1 MSSMSSVACSPVAAS
16 TVSPDEG
23 RKYMT
28 RGLLDEDPSGAG
40 PPPTRI
46 LNNSRDRSSTTSR
59 PRRFDGRKLSSG
71 LRRERSR
78 TSRRDFSSSCRMEER
93 SVMGRSLRF
102 EATRLAGRV
111 VASGGALL
119 CVGWG
124 EGRNGEEGA
133 GVEAQGARWFVRIRS
148 PSVMTMCLP
157 WRAMRKPAFSSA
169 RTARRWL
176 TPGILGTAC
185 LYGDLDLTD
194 YHASG
199 ILDCHFHV
207 LADGIRDV
215 RQGFLFRRPLGRT
228 TRKAWNPDGESLF
241 GLFKRYPAFH
251 RPPPGSSRSE
261 AVNERFNLALSGV
274 GRAVHPLIRQP
285 EATRR
290 SRPGGPCTATSSGN
304 MGVGF

>member
-1 MSSMSSVACSPVAAS
+1 
-16 TVSPDEG
+16 
-23 RKYMT
+23 
-28 RGLLDEDPSGAG
+28 
-40 PPPTRI
+40 
-46 LNNSRDRSSTTSR
+46 
-59 PRRFDGRKLSSG
+59 
-71 LRRERSR
+71 
-78 TSRRDFSSSCRMEER
+78 
-93 SVMGRSLRF
+93 
-102 EATRLAGRV
+102 
-111 VASGGALL
+111 
-119 CVGWG
+119 
-124 EGRNGEEGA
+124 
-133 GVEAQGARWFVRIRS
+133 
-148 PSVMTMCLP
+148 MCLP

-199 ILDCHFHV
+199 TSRLPLPCTRGRASD
-207 LADGIRDV
+207 DV
-215 RQGFLFRRPLGRT
+215 GQGFLFRRPLGRT

-251 RPPPGSSRSE
+251 RPPPGSSRSK

-290 SRPGGPCTATSSGN
+290 SRPGGPCTATSSAN
-304 MGVGF
+304 VGIGFRAPRPTSPAFVTVRPQTAGALLVRDGRVATSVPVAPNRNQPMPPRYSKPPATPTNSESPSREPGLRSGAAFSSRRR

>member
-78 TSRRDFSSSCRMEER
+78 TSRRDFWSSCRMEER
-93 SVMGRSLRF
+93 SVMCRSRRI

-119 CVGWG
+119 
-124 EGRNGEEGA
+124 
-133 GVEAQGARWFVRIRS
+133 
-148 PSVMTMCLP
+148 
-157 WRAMRKPAFSSA
+157 
-169 RTARRWL
+169 
-176 TPGILGTAC
+176 
-185 LYGDLDLTD
+185 
-194 YHASG
+194 
-199 ILDCHFHV
+199 
-207 LADGIRDV
+207 
-215 RQGFLFRRPLGRT
+215 
-228 TRKAWNPDGESLF
+228 
-241 GLFKRYPAFH
+241 
-251 RPPPGSSRSE
+251 
-261 AVNERFNLALSGV
+261 
-274 GRAVHPLIRQP
+274 
-285 EATRR
+285 
-290 SRPGGPCTATSSGN
+290 
-304 MGVGF
+304 